1 MKGVAYVLAAL
12 AVFGLAFWAYRE
24 NYATQRVLGETQQLQ
39 RDIGAAQVRLGVLK
53 AEWAYL
59 NRPGRLLELAE
70 LNFDR
75 LGLLPLRAT
84 QFGRVDQVIYPVDPP
99 LSIMNPVDVSTMNA
113 RNTGSGNAPA
123 GGKFP

>member
-24 NYATQRVLGETQQLQ
+24 NYATQQVLNDTQKLQ
-39 RDIGAAQVRLGVLK
+39 RDIGSAQVRLGVMK

-59 NRPGRLLELAE
+59 NRPGRLLELTE
-70 LNFDR
+70 INFDR

-84 QFGRVDQVIYPVDPP
+84 QFGRVDQVSYPPAQP
-99 LSIMNPVDVSTMNA
+99 LPVLNPVDVSTMNDPT
-113 RNTGSGNAPA
+113 NGSGNAPIK
-123 GGKFP
+123 GTFP

>member
-59 NRPGRLLELAE
+59 NRPGRLLELTE
-70 LNFDR
+70 INFDR

-84 QFGRVDQVIYPVDPP
+84 QFGRVDQVSYPRDEPLAVD
-99 LSIMNPVDVSTMNA
+99 NPVDVSTMNA
-113 RNTGSGNAPA
+113 PQNGSGNGPIK
-123 GGKFP
+123 GTFP